1 MPNVHTQ
8 ITQPNSMNINPSKA
22 FFSQSLSAHSWL
34 GLMVGALM
42 YLVCL
47 SGTLAVYFEEFE
59 RWEQPTAQE
68 YFDYDIDKIDESFN
82 QLLNNENVEITPHM
96 YVTLPTQ
103 GNPRVALITENEGWF
118 LDKNG
123 RISTSTAHPWTSVLT
138 DLHLYLHLPQAWG
151 LIVVSTLG
159 ALLMALVISG
169 FASHRTL
176 FKDAF
181 KFRVLGSKQLEQTD
195 LHNRLSVWGAP
206 FHLMIGLTGAFFGFA
221 MIVVYLYAAVYQNNN
236 IDDVTQIV
244 FGKEPTLNQNV
255 SDVNLAVAFKQ
266 MTQLAPNTD
275 PILAIVHDTGTPG
288 QFIEIFTQHPNR
300 LIYSENYVFNASGK
314 FLHKK
319 GFSDGQIG
327 KQIVYSMY
335 RLHFGHFGG
344 WWTKVIYFLL
354 GLAITMVSVSGI
366 NIWLAKRKHKDLI
379 NDVWAGF
386 VWGTPIALVVPAI
399 TRFAIDHTSNT
410 IFWLCLFSTC
420 LYACILKNE
429 TRLKTHLKIALAIS
443 SIILV
448 SVYCTKFGKASL
460 TPLAL
465 TINTFLLVTPLIILM
480 ASGFARGGQHQS
492 KALNL

>member
-1 MPNVHTQ
+1 MKIKLSN
-8 ITQPNSMNINPSKA
+8 A

-68 YFDYDIDKIDESFN
+68 YFDYDIDTIDTAFN
-82 QLLNNENVEITPHM
+82 QLLKDDNVETTPHM
-96 YVTLPTQ
+96 YVTLPTE

-118 LDKNG
+118 LDKDGSIN
-123 RISTSTAHPWTSVLT
+123 SPTDHPWTSVLT

-151 LIVVSTLG
+151 LIIVSTLG

-181 KFRVLGSKQLEQTD
+181 RFRVLGSKQLEQTD

-221 MIVVYLYAAVYQNNN
+221 MIVLYLYAAVYK
-236 IDDVTQIV
+236 DGDVDGVTQIV
-244 FGKEPTLNQNV
+244 FGNEPSLNQTV
-255 SDVNLAVAFKQ
+255 GDINLATAFKQ
-266 MTQLAPNTD
+266 MPELAPNTT

-300 LIYSENYVFNASGK
+300 LIYSENYVFNAHGE

-319 GFSDGQIG
+319 GFSDGEIG
-327 KQIVYSMY
+327 KQIIYSMY
-335 RLHFGHFGG
+335 RLHFGHYGG

-354 GLAITMVSVSGI
+354 GLAITVVSVSGI

-386 VWGTPIALVVPAI
+386 VWGTPIALVAPAI
-399 TRFAIDHTSNT
+399 TRFTIDYTSNG
-410 IFWLCLFSTC
+410 IFWVSLFLAC
-420 LYACILKNE
+420 LYSCIVRNDVKV
-429 TRLKTHLKIALAIS
+429 RAHLKVALAIS
-443 SIILV
+443 CVILV
-448 SVYCTKFGKASL
+448 SIYCVKFGKASL
-460 TPLAL
+460 TPFVL
-465 TINTFLLVTPLIILM
+465 TINILLLITPLAIIV
-480 ASGFARGGQHQS
+480 SPKFARKKQS
-492 KALNL
+492 HPNALNDSK